1 MSLPPT
7 DPRAGE
13 IARKKLTMT
22 IVCSALVIGAVLLLI
37 LPVKLPLPLRL
48 GVAFTDLVAA
58 AAVWLV
64 GRQYFSA
71 RK

>member
-13 IARKKLTMT
+13 IARKKLTLA
-22 IVCSALVIGAVLLLI
+22 IVCSALVIGALLLLV

-48 GVAFTDLVAA
+48 GLAFTDFVAA

-64 GRQYFSA
+64 GRQHFSG
-71 RK
+71 K

>member
-1 MSLPPT
+1 MPLPPT

-13 IARKKLTMT
+13 IARKKLTLA
-22 IVCSALVIGAVLLLI
+22 IVCGALVVGALLLLV

-48 GVAFTDLVAA
+48 GLAFTDLVAA

-64 GRQYFSA
+64 GRQHFSE
-71 RK
+71 K

>member
-7 DPRAGE
+7 DPRAGDL
-13 IARKKLTMT
+13 ARKKLTMT
-22 IVCSALVIGAVLLLI
+22 LVCGALVVGAVLLLV

-48 GVAFTDLVAA
+48 GLAFSDLVAA

-64 GRQYFSA
+64 GRQYFSG
-71 RK
+71 K

>member
-1 MSLPPT
+1 MPLPPT
-7 DPRAGE
+7 DPRAAD

-22 IVCSALVIGAVLLLI
+22 IVCSALVLGAVLLLI

-48 GVAFTDLVAA
+48 GMAFIDLVAA

-71 RK
+71 GK

>member
-1 MSLPPT
+1 MPLPPT

-13 IARKKLTMT
+13 IARRKLTLT
-22 IVCSALVIGAVLLLI
+22 LVCGALVIGALLLLV

-48 GVAFTDLVAA
+48 GLAFTDIVAA

-64 GRQYFSA
+64 GRQHFSG
-71 RK
+71 K

>member
-13 IARKKLTMT
+13 LARKKLTM
-22 IVCSALVIGAVLLLI
+22 ALVCGALVLGALLLLI

-48 GVAFTDLVAA
+48 GLAFCDLVAA

-64 GRQYFSA
+64 GRQYFAS
-71 RK
+71 K